1 MVADVSKAVAVS
13 HSLSVENGY
22 GLDFQPSA
30 RVSKATMRVLNMPT
44 DSAHQESEPFG
55 AILQEHGLQRGKLAN
70 TECGELR

>member
-1 MVADVSKAVAVS
+1 
-13 HSLSVENGY
+13 
-22 GLDFQPSA
+22 
-30 RVSKATMRVLNMPT
+30 MRVLNMPT